1 MDTLASMKVFARV
14 AERKGFAA
22 AARDLDMSAAAV
34 TKHVASL
41 ENRVGARLL
50 DRTTRHVALTEPGR
64 VYLERCLECL
74 RALDDADASVRGLVR
89 APRGTLRVTAPVDL
103 QEVLPA
109 AVARFL
115 EAHRAVTVDLRL
127 SNRPVD
133 LVEDGFDIAVRI
145 GSPSLEG
152 DLVARVL
159 TPISVVFLAAPAWL
173 AKHGHPKR
181 PEDLREHPALVFV
194 EPRPRLEWTFER
206 GARKKTVVLNPV
218 LSSNSGTAL
227 LTAAAEGVGVAM
239 APSFL
244 ARSFVASGALERIL
258 VEWKVVPDLK
268 LYAVYPHRRFLSP
281 NVTAF
286 IDALRGQFGD
296 GKRDPF
302 AMG

>member
-1 MDTLASMKVFARV
+1 MDTLAAMKVFVRV
-14 AERKGFAA
+14 AERRGFAA
-22 AARDLDMSAAAV
+22 AARDLDMSAATV
-34 TKHVASL
+34 TKHVAAL
-41 ENRVGARLL
+41 EHRVGARLF

-74 RALDDADASVRGLVR
+74 RAFDDADASVRRLVR

-103 QEVLPA
+103 QEVLP
-109 AVARFL
+109 VAIAGFL
-115 EAHRAVTVDLRL
+115 AAHRAVTIDLRL

-133 LVEDGFDIAVRI
+133 LVEEGLDVAVRI

-152 DLVARVL
+152 DVVARVL
-159 TPISVVFLAAPAWL
+159 APISVVFLAAPSYIADR
-173 AKHGHPKR
+173 GRPKR

-206 GARKKTVVLNPV
+206 GARRRTVTLVPR

-227 LTAAAEGVGVAM
+227 LMAAAQGAGVTM

-244 ARSFVASGALERIL
+244 ARSFITSGALEPIL
-258 VEWKVVPDLK
+258 AEWKVVPDLK

-286 IDALRGQFGD
+286 IETLRERFGD
-296 GKRDPF
+296 GKTDPF
-302 AMG
+302 A